1 MKVIERTWWR
11 LLSEPD
17 ECYWAYLM
25 KVIERTWWRLLSE
38 PDESYW
44 AYLIKVIER
53 TWWRLLSVPNKGY
66 WAYLMKVI
74 LNIPDKG
81 YWAYLMKV
89 ILSVPDEGDWA
100 YLMKVIERTWWT
112 LFQIRVVRTK
122 FDIYIFIVT
131 RWVPLVEQ
139 ELAILSEYL
148 NSCYRIAQSFVFC
161 ILFCRSLF
169 VLLSCSFG
177 HCIVCPFIYRFWL
190 PIWYL

>member
-1 MKVIERTWWR
+1 M
-11 LLSEPD
+11 
-17 ECYWAYLM
+17 
-25 KVIERTWWRLLSE
+25 
-38 PDESYW
+38 
-44 AYLIKVIER
+44 KVIER
-53 TWWRLLSVPNKGY
+53 TWWRLLSVPDEGY
-66 WAYLMKVI
+66 WTNLMKVI
-74 LNIPDKG
+74 ERTWWKLLSVPDKG

-89 ILSVPDEGDWA
+89 ILSVPDEGYWA